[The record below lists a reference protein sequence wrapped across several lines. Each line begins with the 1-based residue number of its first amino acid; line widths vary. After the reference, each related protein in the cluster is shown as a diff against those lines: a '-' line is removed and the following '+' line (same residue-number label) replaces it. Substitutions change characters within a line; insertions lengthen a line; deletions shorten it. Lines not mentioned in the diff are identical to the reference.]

1 MSAAN
6 SQELEERTGW
16 IFPPQLSKGNNR
28 FKVTS
33 ENLLNSFP
41 ACSPQHCETITFCYF
56 SCSPRGPLLK
66 RVYWINTWDWTTE
79 GNGLSQGS
87 SRTAPL
93 WCFRCLTWVNLNP
106 WEEERPKE
114 NAGGKET
121 LSWLDDT
128 RKKGRMVDLNKLQS
142 STFLKVNN
150 PDPYVCERDVRRKPT
165 LALWPE
171 ESVSGVRVS
180 EAEKEGKRSRLF
192 SLAFHMFR

>member
-41 ACSPQHCETITFCYF
+41 ARSPQHCETITFCYF

-87 SRTAPL
+87 SKQPL
-93 WCFRCLTWVNLNP
+93 SGVSGAWPEWISTLGKKSDQRRMQVVRRHFLGWMIP
-106 WEEERPKE
+106 ERK
-114 NAGGKET
+114 GGWLIWINYKAQ
-121 LSWLDDT
+121 LSWKLT
-128 RKKGRMVDLNKLQS
+128 TLILTSVREMLEGNLLLFFDLKNRYQ
-142 STFLKVNN
+142 
-150 PDPYVCERDVRRKPT
+150 E
-165 LALWPE
+165 
-171 ESVSGVRVS
+171 
-180 EAEKEGKRSRLF
+180 
-192 SLAFHMFR
+192 